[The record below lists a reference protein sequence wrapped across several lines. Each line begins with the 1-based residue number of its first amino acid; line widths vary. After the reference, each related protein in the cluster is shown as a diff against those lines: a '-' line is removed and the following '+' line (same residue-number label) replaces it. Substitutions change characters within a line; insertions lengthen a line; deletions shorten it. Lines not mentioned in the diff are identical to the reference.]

1 MTFQEYLEQ
10 LLHHIG
16 VGDTQLEI
24 EENDE
29 YLFID
34 IQVPEEDAG
43 KMIGN
48 RGETIQAFRQLVFLS
63 FTEEIGEKKVVV
75 NVNDYKEKKEE
86 QAIDMAIAAAE
97 RARDE
102 GRPQHLP
109 KYFLAHQ
116 RRAIH
121 QELQDFPGVTT
132 HSEGEGRDRHLVIYP
147 DDAHQASS
155 HEESSDEY
163 TVPTEVLSPV
173 AEAAVEPTTGAE
185 EYKGTQTFET
195 YQE

>member
-1 MTFQEYLEQ
+1 MTIQEYLEQ
-10 LLHHIG
+10 LLHHMG

-63 FTEEIGEKKVVV
+63 FTEEIGDKKVVV

-102 GRPQHLP
+102 NRPQHLP
-109 KYFLAHQ
+109 KYLLAHQ

-121 QELQDFPGVTT
+121 QELQDFPGVET

-147 DDAHQASS
+147 DHSKGESHDHDRGHQ
-155 HEESSDEY
+155 DEFA
-163 TVPTEVLSPV
+163 VPQEVIAPV
-173 AEAAVEPTTGAE
+173 TPEPEIGEE

>member
-1 MTFQEYLEQ
+1 MTIQEYLEQ
-10 LLHHIG
+10 LLQQMG
-16 VGDTQLEI
+16 VGDTHLEI

-34 IQVPEEDAG
+34 VSVPEEDAG

-48 RGETIQAFRQLVFLS
+48 RGETIQAFRQIVFLT
-63 FTEEIGEKKVVV
+63 FMEEIGDKKVVV

-109 KYFLAHQ
+109 KYLLAHQ

-121 QELQDFPGVTT
+121 QELQDFPGVET

-147 DDAHQASS
+147 SQDDGGYEQSGKDEAPSQ
-155 HEESSDEY
+155 ESVAPENAGSNEVY
-163 TVPTEVLSPV
+163 QGTE
-173 AEAAVEPTTGAE
+173 
-185 EYKGTQTFET
+185 TFET